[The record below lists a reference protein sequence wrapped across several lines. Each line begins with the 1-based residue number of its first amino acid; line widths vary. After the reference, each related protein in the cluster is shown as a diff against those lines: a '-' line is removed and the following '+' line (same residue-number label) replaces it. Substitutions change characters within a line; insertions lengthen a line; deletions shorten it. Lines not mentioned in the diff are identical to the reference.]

1 MDIKAIINDNSVIDI
16 EMQVENEY
24 NIEDRVTYYMAG
36 MSSQE
41 IKKGEEYIDLKKAIV
56 IAILNFNYFERNGYM
71 HVAHMKFEKGSPETY
86 VDMGYKKEQEIATKS
101 LEMIYIELPKFIKKN
116 PRAESLLDKW
126 LWLLAGREDK
136 IKMGKT
142 SVKELDKAISIIDE
156 MSADSKE
163 WEMYESR
170 RKAIINYNSSMEYAR
185 REGRKEGIAEG
196 HKKGIAE
203 GRKEGIAE
211 GQKKGIAEGEKLG
224 REKTAKELL
233 KLKVELETIMKATG
247 LTKEEIEKLKEESQ
261 QKTK

>member
-1 MDIKAIINDNSVIDI
+1 MDNKAGVMDIKAIINDNSVIDI

-196 HKKGIAE
+196 
-203 GRKEGIAE
+203 RKEGIAE
-211 GQKKGIAEGEKLG
+211 GEELGEK
-224 REKTAKELL
+224 RDF
-233 KLKVELETIMKATG
+233 
-247 LTKEEIEKLKEESQ
+247 
-261 QKTK
+261 